1 MCFNYAF
8 SYTCTCHEK
17 WVSAA
22 YNSFVWDS
30 RKIRGLRYVV
40 LESVSGIFLWRNT
53 SYPPLLTSMFPHGY
67 YSQLVIVIVIH

>member
-8 SYTCTCHEK
+8 SYTCHEK
-17 WVSAA
+17 WVSAG

-30 RKIRGLRYVV
+30 RNIKGLRYVV
-40 LESVSGIFLWRNT
+40 LESISGIFLCRNT
-53 SYPPLLTSMFPHGY
+53 SHPPLLTSMFPHGH